1 MMDPRDGF
9 WQEIFNGELDYPT
22 VRNFIV
28 RNGITEGLAYR
39 FKVKSAY
46 LNGYSPESSESVIYS
61 CTVANLL
68 YPPTL
73 VLATSTAL
81 TVKWAQPLDNGG
93 CPIRGYALY
102 INDGNGG

>member
-1 MMDPRDGF
+1 MYMMDPRDGF

-46 LNGYSPESSESVIYS
+46 LNGYSPES
-61 CTVANLL
+61 
-68 YPPTL
+68 
-73 VLATSTAL
+73 
-81 TVKWAQPLDNGG
+81 
-93 CPIRGYALY
+93 
-102 INDGNGG
+102 